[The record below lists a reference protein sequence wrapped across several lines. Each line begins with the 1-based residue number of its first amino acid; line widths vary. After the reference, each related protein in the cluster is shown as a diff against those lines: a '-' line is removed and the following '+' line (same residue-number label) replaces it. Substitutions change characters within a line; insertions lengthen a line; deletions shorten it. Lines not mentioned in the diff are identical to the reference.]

1 MRNITLLI
9 LILSALNVSL
19 PAQNMEYVYDQD
31 EVVFYGLDFSHAKFI
46 GEDFDNPKAIV
57 SRYLPSWNK
66 ILFEEKNKYNVEEL
80 LDFKS
85 AIYDLSMLTSLN
97 KNVDY
102 RELRI
107 NKSYKI
113 SREKF
118 FESVRSYDVPQS
130 SGTGLA
136 IFVETFHEFNDE
148 CSVYYVFF
156 DIASR
161 DLIVIE
167 NVTGKTGGV
176 GFRNTWANA
185 IHDSMEKWKKQT
197 YRRIALDKIELLPE
211 KDRAKY
217 FYKLESEWAKDDID
231 HFDAKIEKKIK
242 KRGREVWAKGY
253 YKPLPLPSNTTIRQI
268 PISKENNQVKPTAA
282 SAQVLK
288 KNFTSSV
295 DLNVPNVGVKNP
307 YRFALIIG
315 NEDYQSHQPTLSKE
329 SNVDYANRD
338 AQTFK
343 LYAQNILGVPEENT
357 VYLLDAQVVELNRA
371 LIKMNK
377 AIELSNGKA
386 EVFIYYA
393 GHGFPD
399 QNTKDPYLIPVD
411 VSANDLKYAF
421 KLTDLYK
428 SLTQFESK
436 RITVFLDACF
446 SGGARN
452 QGLMTARGI
461 KIVPNEGYLKGNITV
476 FSACSGTETAQPY
489 HNEQHGLFTYFLL
502 KKLQETQGNLTYEEL
517 YNYLKE
523 NVGIKSVFVNESEQT
538 PEINSSPSVGE
549 EWKNWKL
556 N

>member
-1 MRNITLLI
+1 MKFSVLLVTILGVFTSTL
-9 LILSALNVSL
+9 S
-19 PAQNMEYVYDQD
+19 AQNMEYVYDQD
-31 EVVFYGLDFSHAKFI
+31 EVFFYGLDFSHAKMI
-46 GEDFDNPKAIV
+46 GEDFDNPKTIV
-57 SRYLPSWNK
+57 NRYVPAWNQ
-66 ILFEEKNKYNVEEL
+66 ILFDEKNKFDVEEL
-80 LDFKS
+80 LSFKS
-85 AIYDLSMLTSLN
+85 AYYDLSILN
-97 KNVDY
+97 SVNKDIDY
-102 RELRI
+102 REFRI
-107 NKSYKI
+107 NRSHKI

-118 FESVRSYDVPQS
+118 FESVRSYDLPQS
-130 SGTGLA
+130 SGLGLS

-161 DLIVIE
+161 DLVVIE

-176 GFRNTWANA
+176 GFRNNWANA
-185 IHDSMEKWKKQT
+185 IHDTMRKWKKQT
-197 YRRIALDKIELLPE
+197 YRKIALDKIELLPE
-211 KDRAKY
+211 EDRKKY
-217 FYKLESEWAKDDID
+217 YYKLETEWAKDDID
-231 HFDAKIEKKIK
+231 HFDAKIEKKIR

-253 YKPLPLPSNTTIRQI
+253 YKPLPIPSNTLIRQI
-268 PISKENNQVKPTAA
+268 PISKENSTKQVKPTVIRATN
-282 SAQVLK
+282 K
-288 KNFTSSV
+288 ISSV
-295 DLNVPNVGVKNP
+295 DVNIPKIGKPNP

-338 AQTFK
+338 AEIFK
-343 LYAQNILGVPEENT
+343 QYAQNIMGVPEENT

-386 EVFIYYA
+386 EIIIYYA

-428 SLTQFESK
+428 SLTQYESK

-461 KIVPNEGYLKGNITV
+461 KIVPKEGYLHGNITV

-502 KKLQETQGNLTYEEL
+502 KKLQETKGDLTYEEL